1 MATIDLPADRAVLAI
16 AEILTVPLQH
26 AYALLWRAGVMRV
39 DRPARSAGAPLRQHP
54 QPPRP
59 SRAPA
64 PTRWDPAECS
74 RETG

>member
-1 MATIDLPADRAVLAI
+1 MATTDLPADRAVLTI

-39 DRPARSAGAPLRQHP
+39 DRPARSAAAPPRQHP

-59 SRAPA
+59 SRGPA
-64 PTRWDPAECS
+64 PTRWVPAEYS
-74 RETG
+74 RGTG